1 MSLKTD
7 GRPSAVLVLTNHLVW
22 YRHFSARQKTAYDNM
37 TSYYDAPD
45 NIPTFTEIAS
55 YFGICVWLVPFALF
69 VSLSASD
76 NILPYENPAAA
87 AAADGD
93 GSKRKAQGLAKALVD
108 GVRNTIS
115 QVGVTAGWKKRDD
128 GF

>member
-1 MSLKTD
+1 MS
-7 GRPSAVLVLTNHLVW
+7 
-22 YRHFSARQKTAYDNM
+22 
-37 TSYYDAPD
+37 SYYDAPD
-45 NIPTFTEIAS
+45 LPTFTEIAS

-87 AAADGD
+87 AAGGD
-93 GSKRKAQGLAKALVD
+93 AGQKKAQGMAKALVD
-108 GVRNTIS
+108 GVRNAIS
-115 QVGVTAGWKKRDD
+115 QVGATAGLKKRDD